1 MMRKT
6 ALSRRT
12 LVAGATVLAV
22 TVGAGIAY
30 ASIPSTNGV
39 INGCYEKRTG
49 ILRVIDSDAGKTCLS
64 FETPIS
70 WNQQGPKGEA
80 GPAGPAGMTG
90 AAGPRGENGTPGQKG
105 VPGDQGPAGA
115 TGADG
120 PAGPVGPA
128 GPKGDAGSRGENG
141 AAGQKGDPGD
151 QGPAGATGADG
162 AAGPIG
168 PAGPKGDV
176 GPRGENGAPG
186 PKGEQGLAGAT
197 GAAGP
202 AGPVGPAGPKGDAGQ
217 RGPAGPAGPAGPKG
231 DPGERGPAGSGLF
244 ASGIVAG
251 LALGQS
257 GRVNVASVHY
267 DADAKAWHVAY
278 ATPATSI
285 CIPAVNG
292 FGPGSTAALSAF
304 DTDGFDVVVEFLGE
318 FGPRNFTFVVVCP

>member
-80 GPAGPAGMTG
+80 GPA
-90 AAGPRGENGTPGQKG
+90 
-105 VPGDQGPAGA
+105 
-115 TGADG
+115 
-120 PAGPVGPA
+120 GPA